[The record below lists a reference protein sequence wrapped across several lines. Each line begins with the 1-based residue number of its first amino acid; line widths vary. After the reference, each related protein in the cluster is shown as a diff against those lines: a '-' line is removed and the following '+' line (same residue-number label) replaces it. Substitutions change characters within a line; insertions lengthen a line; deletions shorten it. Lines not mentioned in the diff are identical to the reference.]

1 MIKTRYIGL
10 VTLLIMT
17 LVMLSTSESY
27 ASCIDACHTDVTHEC
42 HDEDSSHSIVTLG
55 VNNSVALA
63 VNPTTT
69 QNVTPIVR
77 TTLRTNNG
85 IERAQQY
92 TRRTTAAI
100 DNTTTAARY
109 GLYNHKILFVS
120 TARHHYVCRLRRLII

>member
-1 MIKTRYIGL
+1 MIKTRYIRL

-27 ASCIDACHTDVTHEC
+27 ASCIDAYHTDVTHEC

-69 QNVTPIVR
+69 QNVAPIVR

-92 TRRTTAAI
+92 TRTTAAI
-100 DNTTTAARY
+100 DNTTSAARY